1 MSAPGSGA
9 LMWCGNGS
17 DLMERRSRSVNIRA
31 WPRVRGIVT
40 CQLRLDTQQ
49 LNHQSNLVF
58 NGFGHVCSYQHH
70 IGGELLPVTMQTG
83 APLPLYYLHKTKHKQ
98 RKTLNS
104 PLGMSSW
111 GGWILVCLTFP
122 GFPSSEWWEM
132 VNKST
137 WLCCKHKGP

>member
-1 MSAPGSGA
+1 
-9 LMWCGNGS
+9 
-17 DLMERRSRSVNIRA
+17 MERRGRSVNIRA

-58 NGFGHVCSYQHH
+58 NGFGHVCSYQNH

-98 RKTLNS
+98 RKTLNG
-104 PLGMSSW
+104 PLGMRRVKLRQMDFGLSD
-111 GGWILVCLTFP
+111 FP
-122 GFPSSEWWEM
+122 WFSFQGMMGNGEQKRLIVLQTQGPII
-132 VNKST
+132 T
-137 WLCCKHKGP
+137 WLAEDTEAQTG